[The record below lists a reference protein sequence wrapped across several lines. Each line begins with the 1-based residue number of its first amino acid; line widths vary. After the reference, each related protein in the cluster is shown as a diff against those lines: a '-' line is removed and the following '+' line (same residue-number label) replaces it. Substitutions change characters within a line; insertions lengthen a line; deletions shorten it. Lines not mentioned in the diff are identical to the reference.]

1 MRQLAGIRSPFQR
14 GMPCPPD
21 LFTVTMATTGC
32 TLPEAVARLAHA
44 AGLLAAEPACEHEAE
59 A

>member
-14 GMPCPPD
+14 GTPCPPD

-32 TLPEAVARLAHA
+32 TLPEAVARRAHA
-44 AGLLAAEPACEHEAE
+44 AGLLAAEPA
-59 A
+59 